1 MAIFNRNSLPLP
13 LSECAFRAGGDGD
26 CCLVF
31 PGWIPLGYRQDTILD
46 TVVKFCFLIKTK
58 SYLCLDIVDTII
70 TNSYAR
76 ECFFS
81 IYKYTDKAKEKNSHA
96 RVNLKKWYPLYPI
109 KKKYKKIKGL

>member
-58 SYLCLDIVDTII
+58 ELFVSGY
-70 TNSYAR
+70 SGYYY
-76 ECFFS
+76 
-81 IYKYTDKAKEKNSHA
+81 YKLIRA
-96 RVNLKKWYPLYPI
+96 
-109 KKKYKKIKGL
+109 